1 MPTKSAEYRL
11 SPKAREDLDGVWLYS
26 LAEWGVD
33 QADRY
38 IDELVAA
45 FDRIAANPKSGT
57 NSDGIRAGYRRY
69 SVLRHTVYYRETAY
83 GIEVIRVL
91 HNRMLSGRH
100 L

>member
-11 SPKAREDLDGVWLYS
+11 SPKALGDMEAVWLYS
-26 LAEWGVD
+26 LSEWGSE

-38 IDELVAA
+38 TDDLTVTFELLAE
-45 FDRIAANPKSGT
+45 NPKSGT
-57 NSDGIRAGYRRY
+57 NSDHIRAGYRRH
-69 SVLRHTVYYRETAY
+69 SILRHVIYYRETDY

-91 HNRMLSGRH
+91 HNRMLAMRH